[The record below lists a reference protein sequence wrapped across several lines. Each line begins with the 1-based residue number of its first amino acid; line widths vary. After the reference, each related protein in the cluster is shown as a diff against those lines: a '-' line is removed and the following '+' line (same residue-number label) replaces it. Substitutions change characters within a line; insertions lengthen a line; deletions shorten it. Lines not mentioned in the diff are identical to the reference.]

1 MRYTI
6 VTVEWLTQHGLL
18 AMPTMR
24 SNADGTKVVLHEE
37 FVNLF
42 PRDSFPTYRMD
53 DPNSYKSWNR
63 KNGITNRNL
72 IVLITYWLHPHKTW
86 WNPPKNRYRH

>member
-6 VTVEWLTQHGLL
+6 VTIEWLTQHGLL
-18 AMPTMR
+18 ALPTMR

-42 PRDSFPTYRMD
+42 PKDSFPTYRMD
-53 DPNSYKSWNR
+53 DPEFVQIMESEEWNHD
-63 KNGITNRNL
+63 RNL
-72 IVLITYWLHPHKTW
+72 IVLITYWLHLHKTW

>member
-18 AMPTMR
+18 ALPTMR
-24 SNADGTKVVLHEE
+24 SNADGTEVVLHEE

-42 PRDSFPTYRMD
+42 PRGLLPHLQ
-53 DPNSYKSWNR
+53 
-63 KNGITNRNL
+63 NG
-72 IVLITYWLHPHKTW
+72 
-86 WNPPKNRYRH
+86 

>member
-1 MRYTI
+1 
-6 VTVEWLTQHGLL
+6 
-18 AMPTMR
+18 MR

-53 DPNSYKSWNR
+53 DPEFVQIMESEEWNHEPQPYSADYILAASAT
-63 KNGITNRNL
+63 KHGGIRQ
-72 IVLITYWLHPHKTW
+72 KTDTDIE
-86 WNPPKNRYRH
+86 PDRQRILEG

>member
-18 AMPTMR
+18 ALPTMR
-24 SNADGTKVVLHEE
+24 SNADATKVVLHEE
-37 FVNLF
+37 FINLF

-53 DPNSYKSWNR
+53 DPEFVQ
-63 KNGITNRNL
+63 ITNRNL

-86 WNPPKNRYRH
+86 WNPPKNKYRH